1 MNKEFEIVVEG
12 EYPGTPEQVWN
23 AVTTGTDGWLFPT
36 DGLVGEDL
44 VVERPVH
51 HINRTEGAYGWFN
64 QLEQVIEDRPE
75 GRSFLRWVH
84 SGVFSDDWET
94 QYDSASQHTIFYLHT
109 LAEYLKHFAGRPV
122 VFAAVDGPI
131 AASGPDAFDRIRAT
145 LGLGA
150 GTKTGDPVP
159 VALPGVASATAVVD
173 FWGDNFVGLRTE
185 DALYR
190 FFGRNLFGGQVGVTV
205 HDFRAGDAAE
215 LQTAWQDWL
224 DRVFD

>member
-75 GRSFLRWVH
+75 GHSCAGYTVGSSATTGKPSTTVPASTPSFTCTPWP
-84 SGVFSDDWET
+84 STS
-94 QYDSASQHTIFYLHT
+94 SISP
-109 LAEYLKHFAGRPV
+109 AGR
-122 VFAAVDGPI
+122 
-131 AASGPDAFDRIRAT
+131 
-145 LGLGA
+145 
-150 GTKTGDPVP
+150 
-159 VALPGVASATAVVD
+159 
-173 FWGDNFVGLRTE
+173 
-185 DALYR
+185 
-190 FFGRNLFGGQVGVTV
+190 
-205 HDFRAGDAAE
+205 
-215 LQTAWQDWL
+215 
-224 DRVFD
+224 